1 MYGFKCIQLH
11 NKKLHKIKLRFLISN
26 KTPLDSPKTT
36 KEKFTWLEIPTWRFT
51 SFIIPSPNPC
61 ILSMF
66 FKHWILFLYHLKLI
80 IHDNYNVQ
88 FAHPKL
94 L

>member
-1 MYGFKCIQLH
+1 MDLNVFSYIIK
-11 NKKLHKIKLRFLISN
+11 NYTKIKLRFLISN